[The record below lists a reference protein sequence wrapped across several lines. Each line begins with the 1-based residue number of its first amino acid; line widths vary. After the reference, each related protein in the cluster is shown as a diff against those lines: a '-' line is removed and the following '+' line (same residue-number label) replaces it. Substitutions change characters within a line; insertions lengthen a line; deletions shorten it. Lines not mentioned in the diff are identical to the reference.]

1 MLGSP
6 TLGTLDY
13 LSCTTVDYG
22 GFTFIY
28 QIFRCL
34 AIESDKGMLDKGV
47 ALGIKIEWTPE
58 HLVKDVDMLKVI
70 VLMNGERVK

>member
-13 LSCTTVDYG
+13 LNCTTVDYG

-34 AIESDKGMLDKGV
+34 AIESGKGMLDKDV
-47 ALGIKIEWTPE
+47 VLGIKIEWTPE
-58 HLVKDVDMLKVI
+58 HLVKDVDMLKVM

>member
-13 LSCTTVDYG
+13 LNCATVDYR

-28 QIFRCL
+28 QIFGCL
-34 AIESDKGMLDKGV
+34 AIESGKGMLDKGV
-47 ALGIKIEWTPE
+47 VLGIKIEWTPE
-58 HLVKDVDMLKVI
+58 HLVKDVDMLKV
-70 VLMNGERVK
+70 MEKE

>member
-6 TLGTLDY
+6 TLCTLDY
-13 LSCTTVDYG
+13 LNCTTVDHG

-34 AIESDKGMLDKGV
+34 TIESGKGMLDKGAV
-47 ALGIKIEWTPE
+47 PGIKIEWTPE
-58 HLVKDVDMLKVI
+58 YLIKDVDILKVI